1 MQSSGEYST
10 SSRRL
15 SINYL
20 FYRPLV
26 HCQLEV
32 HLASSK
38 LEIHTHF
45 RPTDFLPLDPTLLL
59 PPGTPITLLPFGAP
73 AYFLSKYTG
82 PTSAVT
88 SQFEQ
93 SLSGLGAGEWK
104 LCSPAPLSEKQKR
117 SHLNT
122 QRQQNPAYIIAW
134 LAVQNKQGEDKG
146 MTIIWPSRL
155 CISFATTSQHFAHAR
170 RALSHIPDLPPQLQ
184 PSPPLPTLSSISV
197 DSTSDFGN
205 GLVVPSTSVLTG
217 RSLSRRISAPPTSD
231 SLRAFR
237 YMSLSKSSTIDTV
250 ASEISSYIESVAR
263 EREKER
269 ERIRREREAQLSAS
283 PKTATTPMAVPV
295 NVPTIS
301 TTPVSSTIPTGPTA
315 ATPQST
321 SVGTSQSLAALT
333 PDTNPPS
340 VNTFY
345 PSPPA
350 TNTKPTIQLVS
361 SETPGA
367 DSEPPPPPAQPES
380 SMPYSS
386 AFDDFEAMD
395 TSWSQ
400 PASEL
405 MNLDMGYGM
414 PFDMN
419 VDAITGGGG
428 GGSGGGSR
436 MNMDFE
442 DSFTITEDDFDF
454 FDRPSG
460 ATRPPGPP
468 PVAASGLTP
477 TVRPAVLGFP
487 PVALHNGHAHSV
499 PVAVPTISNASPAP
513 GLSNTDAFTPRF
525 SDTPALD
532 LISTTTDSLP
542 SPDITPCAQ
551 SVPGT
556 PYPQQFKPLSVSST
570 FDPIPFAHRHKLSDS
585 KYDMG
590 KFALPSPPDEEDR
603 TEPLPLASP
612 ARVRSWKQRYSAVT
626 DPRVGVVRRLIGV
639 KRKSLD
645 QGRPRR
651 PHPSWLYDDDDPP
664 DDPESALAELD
675 DADSDGASE
684 SDEPDFGAPSRP
696 TTPPPAYLPL
706 GASLL
711 HMQFQH
717 PYLLPLSKPLRPPGA
732 AVAPMTIP
740 SVVSASVPTPVSP
753 AAALGA
759 ASEKSKSLEAAG
771 TMIARE
777 VVENPVFAKAWRAS
791 KLHTLPSKLTDIWSA
806 DVTALAAIMRGV
818 HALDGPIELLSL
830 LSQGR
835 GSACDGQ
842 VTSHT
847 IIVAGLE
854 QSFIRRLEPPM
865 LSVGKSECIVQLLPS
880 SLRFWRKLGLA
891 PCGGRKNVTAY
902 LLFEDGSLKQH
913 TAEAWLQKMSSVYN
927 VRHSC

>member
-1 MQSSGEYST
+1 MHLD
-10 SSRRL
+10 SSR
-15 SINYL
+15 
-20 FYRPLV
+20 
-26 HCQLEV
+26 LEV
-32 HLASSK
+32 Y
-38 LEIHTHF
+38 THF
-45 RPTDFLPLDPTLLL
+45 RPTDFLPLDTTLLL
-59 PPGTPITLLPFGAP
+59 PPGTPITLLPFGVP

-104 LCSPAPLSEKQKR
+104 SCSTTPLSEKQKR
-117 SHLNT
+117 SRLNT
-122 QRQQNPAYIIAW
+122 QRQHSPVYIIAW

-146 MTIIWPSRL
+146 MPIIWPSRL
-155 CISFATTSQHFAHAR
+155 SISFTSTSQHCAHAR

-184 PSPPLPTLSSISV
+184 PSPPLPTLSSVST
-197 DSTSDFGN
+197 DSPSDHGN
-205 GLVVPSTSVLTG
+205 GLVVPSTPVLTG
-217 RSLSRRISAPPTSD
+217 HSLSRRVSASPTSD

-237 YMSLSKSSTIDTV
+237 YMTLSKSSTIDTV
-250 ASEISSYIESVAR
+250 ASEISSYIESVAK

-283 PKTATTPMAVPV
+283 PKIATTPIAVPV
-295 NVPTIS
+295 NVPMSTNTLTAS
-301 TTPVSSTIPTGPTA
+301 TTPAGPTA
-315 ATPQST
+315 AALSTPE
-321 SVGTSQSLAALT
+321 GASQTLAALT

-340 VNTFY
+340 VNAPY

-350 TNTKPTIQLVS
+350 TNSKPTIQLVD
-361 SETPGA
+361 SETPVSDA
-367 DSEPPPPPAQPES
+367 EPPPPDVQPEP

-386 AFDDFEAMD
+386 AFDDFDAMD

-405 MNLDMGYGM
+405 MNMSMGYDM

-428 GGSGGGSR
+428 GGNGGGSQ

-442 DSFTITEDDFDF
+442 DGFTITEDDFDF

-460 ATRPPGPP
+460 TTATGSSRPPPG
-468 PVAASGLTP
+468 ATKP
-477 TVRPAVLGFP
+477 TVGPGALRLPAV
-487 PVALHNGHAHSV
+487 ALNGSHAHGV
-499 PVAVPTISNASPAP
+499 PVVVQNISNASPAP
-513 GLSNTDAFTPRF
+513 AIAGIDAFTPRF
-525 SDTPALD
+525 PDSPTVD
-532 LISTTTDSLP
+532 LIPTTADPLP
-542 SPDITPCAQ
+542 SPVITPYAQ
-551 SVPGT
+551 SVPAT
-556 PYPQQFKPLSVSST
+556 PQSQQLKLPAASST
-570 FDPIPFAHRHKLSDS
+570 FDPIPFAHRHRLSDS

-612 ARVRSWKQRYSAVT
+612 ARVKGWKQRYSAAT

-639 KRKSLD
+639 KRKCLD

-651 PHPSWLYDDDDPP
+651 PRPSWLDDYDNSQG
-664 DDPESALAELD
+664 DPEGAFADRD
-675 DADSDGASE
+675 DADSDGASD
-684 SDEPDFGAPSRP
+684 SDEPDGGDHDAPSRP
-696 TTPPPAYLPL
+696 TTPPPAYLPH

-711 HMQFQH
+711 HMQFH
-717 PYLLPLSKPLRPPGA
+717 HTYLLPLSKPLRPPGA

-740 SVVSASVPTPVSP
+740 SVVPASVPTPVSP

-771 TMIARE
+771 SMIARE

-791 KLHTLPSKLTDIWSA
+791 KLHTLSSRQADIWPA
-806 DVTALAAIMRGV
+806 DVAALAAIIRGV
-818 HALDGPIELLSL
+818 HVLDGPIELQSL
-830 LSQGR
+830 LSQGE
-835 GSACDGQ
+835 GGVVNSQ
-842 VTSHT
+842 HSFLT
-847 IIVAGLE
+847 IFAVDSE
-854 QSFIRRLEPPM
+854 QSAIRRLEPPM
-865 LSVGKSECIVQLLPS
+865 LSVGKGECIVQLLPP

-891 PCGGRKNVTAY
+891 PCGGRKDITAY
-902 LLFEDGSLKQH
+902 LLFEEHGPLKQQ
-913 TAEAWLQKMSSVYN
+913 TVETWLQKMSSVYN

>member
-1 MQSSGEYST
+1 LAA
-10 SSRRL
+10 SR
-15 SINYL
+15 
-20 FYRPLV
+20 
-26 HCQLEV
+26 
-32 HLASSK
+32 
-38 LEIHTHF
+38 LEIYTHF

-59 PPGTPITLLPFGAP
+59 PPGTPITLLPFGVP

-104 LCSPAPLSEKQKR
+104 PCSPAQLSEKQKR

-146 MTIIWPSRL
+146 MPIIWPFRL
-155 CISFATTSQHFAHAR
+155 CTFFANTSQHFAHAR
-170 RALSHIPDLPPQLQ
+170 RVLSHIPDLSPQLQ
-184 PSPPLPTLSSISV
+184 PSPPLPTLSSISA
-197 DSTSDFGN
+197 DSTSDFDN

-217 RSLSRRISAPPTSD
+217 RSLSRRVSAPPTSD

-283 PKTATTPMAVPV
+283 PKTATTPIAAPV
-295 NVPTIS
+295 NVPTS
-301 TTPVSSTIPTGPTA
+301 TNTLVSSTIPAGPT
-315 ATPQST
+315 TPAPQPT

-340 VNTFY
+340 ANTFY

-350 TNTKPTIQLVS
+350 TNSKPAIQLVD
-361 SETPGA
+361 SETPVA
-367 DSEPPPPPAQPES
+367 DGEPPPPPAQPEP

-405 MNLDMGYGM
+405 MNLGMGYDM

-436 MNMDFE
+436 MNMDLE
-442 DSFTITEDDFDF
+442 DSFTITEDDFDY

-487 PVALHNGHAHSV
+487 PLPLHYGHAHGV
-499 PVAVPTISNASPAP
+499 PAGVPSPAP
-513 GLSNTDAFTPRF
+513 GLAGTDAFTPRF

-532 LISTTTDSLP
+532 LMSTTTDALP
-542 SPDITPCAQ
+542 SPEITPYAQ
-551 SVPGT
+551 SGPAT
-556 PYPQQFKPLSVSST
+556 PCPRQLKLSSVSST

-603 TEPLPLASP
+603 TEPLPLASL
-612 ARVRSWKQRYSAVT
+612 ARAKSWKQRYCDVT

-651 PHPSWLYDDDDPP
+651 PHPSWLYDHDDPR
-664 DDPESALAELD
+664 DDPEGTLVDLD
-675 DADSDGASE
+675 DADSDGASD
-684 SDEPDFGAPSRP
+684 SDEPDLSAPSRP

-706 GASLL
+706 GAPLL
-711 HMQFQH
+711 HVQFQH
-717 PYLLPLSKPLRPPGA
+717 PYLLPRSIPLRPPGA

-740 SVVSASVPTPVSP
+740 SVIPGSVPTPVSP

-771 TMIARE
+771 SMIARE

-791 KLHTLPSKLTDIWSA
+791 KLHTLPSKQTDIWSA
-806 DVTALAAIMRGV
+806 DVTALAAIMRDV

-842 VTSHT
+842 VSHA
-847 IIVAGLE
+847 IIAAGLE

-891 PCGGRKNVTAY
+891 PCGGRKDVTAY
-902 LLFEDGSLKQH
+902 LLFEDGSLRQH
-913 TAEAWLQKMSSVYN
+913 TAEAWLQKISSVYN